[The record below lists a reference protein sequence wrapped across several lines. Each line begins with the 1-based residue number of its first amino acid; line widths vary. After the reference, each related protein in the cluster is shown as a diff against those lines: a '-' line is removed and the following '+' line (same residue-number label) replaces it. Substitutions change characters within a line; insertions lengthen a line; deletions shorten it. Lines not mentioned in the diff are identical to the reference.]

1 MRLPVLDEPVPAHR
15 RHRRE
20 GEDVL
25 PGIWEAR
32 SRRWRSRLIGEG
44 ARSSEPQLS
53 PNYEDWVE
61 QTEPLFELAS
71 ETGEDEEDD
80 PSVQ

>member
-1 MRLPVLDEPVPAHR
+1 MHRWGLSPEHTDLEDDEEMA
-15 RHRRE
+15 
-20 GEDVL
+20 
-25 PGIWEAR
+25 
-32 SRRWRSRLIGEG
+32 RLIGEG